1 MAECIASLDSDIAK
15 CSIKAE
21 ANRDFKLLTK
31 EMLLSNLSNSFRKTK
46 MEKEQSIKALD
57 VVLWELQNDI
67 KALDEY
73 YFYIHILWY
82 SV

>member
-1 MAECIASLDSDIAK
+1 
-15 CSIKAE
+15 
-21 ANRDFKLLTK
+21 
-31 EMLLSNLSNSFRKTK
+31 